1 MLKLQKS
8 LSDLSD
14 DEVTHFI
21 SRNEELSKFISK
33 DVWNSANFNGN
44 RLSLLAQG
52 NKIVYQNAKKNLKLD
67 DGQMAKLID
76 FLKKQAEG
84 LNASI

>member
-44 RLSLLAQG
+44 RLSLLA
-52 NKIVYQNAKKNLKLD
+52 
-67 DGQMAKLID
+67 
-76 FLKKQAEG
+76 
-84 LNASI
+84 